1 MPAAQNLHT
10 GPPTRSAAA
19 GIGDFDH
26 PQSAAGL
33 GPRAPTGL
41 PPVSALHRATRWRL
55 AVATV
60 WLALMAW
67 LGFAGYVAV
76 PAGLLGADAVLG
88 FAVFGFGAAILL
100 AAAVAVH
107 ERTQARLA
115 AEVEH
120 AWVQSRHQLQALFTS
135 QAEQLEALRRDA
147 HVDALTG
154 LATRRHFLTQLE
166 HVLASGLPRLGV
178 VILRVCDVQGMNR
191 RIGREAADH
200 VLQSL
205 AQTLLQYPHRH
216 DGCLA
221 GRLNGTDFALV
232 LPVPGVARETAH
244 ALVSAMRVPMVSVD
258 GAAAVCAGVVELA
271 APVAVAKAL
280 SLADEALA
288 RAEAAG
294 AFRVVQVDHAPPD
307 PPFGEATW
315 QQHLADALQQAR
327 TSLGAYPVCA
337 ADGRVLYLD
346 CPLRIHLG
354 DSQDRRVAA
363 HWLPM
368 AARARLCAQVDEHVL
383 GLALQAIAADGQ
395 GRCINFAAQSLGFSA
410 FVAHATH
417 MIELAQ
423 PHAGRLWID
432 LPESLALERPEL
444 ARDVALR
451 WGAAGVQVGLE
462 HVGEA
467 LARVPGLQDMGLRVV
482 RVDSCYID
490 GAASPAAAD
499 LRRHLR
505 ALAQVAHGLG
515 LSITAEGVRDAADL
529 QQVWTLGFDAA
540 TGPAVQPMSPQ
551 KSG

>member
-1 MPAAQNLHT
+1 
-10 GPPTRSAAA
+10 
-19 GIGDFDH
+19 
-26 PQSAAGL
+26 
-33 GPRAPTGL
+33 
-41 PPVSALHRATRWRL
+41 
-55 AVATV
+55 
-60 WLALMAW
+60 
-67 LGFAGYVAV
+67 
-76 PAGLLGADAVLG
+76 
-88 FAVFGFGAAILL
+88 
-100 AAAVAVH
+100 
-107 ERTQARLA
+107 
-115 AEVEH
+115 
-120 AWVQSRHQLQALFTS
+120 
-135 QAEQLEALRRDA
+135 
-147 HVDALTG
+147 
-154 LATRRHFLTQLE
+154 
-166 HVLASGLPRLGV
+166 
-178 VILRVCDVQGMNR
+178 
-191 RIGREAADH
+191 
-200 VLQSL
+200 
-205 AQTLLQYPHRH
+205 LLQYPHRH

-444 ARDVALR
+444 VRDVALR

>member
-1 MPAAQNLHT
+1 M
-10 GPPTRSAAA
+10 G
-19 GIGDFDH
+19 
-26 PQSAAGL
+26 
-33 GPRAPTGL
+33 
-41 PPVSALHRATRWRL
+41 
-55 AVATV
+55 
-60 WLALMAW
+60 W
-67 LGFAGYVAV
+67 LGLAGYIAA
-76 PAGLLGADAVLG
+76 PAGMPGPDAVLG
-88 FAVFGFGAAILL
+88 FGMFGIGAALVL
-100 AAAVAVH
+100 AAAVAAH
-107 ERTQARLA
+107 ERAQARLA

-120 AWVQSRHQLQALFTS
+120 AWAQTRHQLQVLFAS

-154 LATRRHFLTQLE
+154 LATRRHFLTQLG
-166 HVLASGLPRLGV
+166 HVLDSGLPRLGL
-178 VILRVCDVQGMNR
+178 VILRVSDVTGMNR

-205 AQTLLQYPHRH
+205 AQTLMQYPHRT

-232 LPVPGVARETAH
+232 LPVAGVARETAQ
-244 ALVSAMRVPMVSVD
+244 ALVNAMRVPLVSVD

-271 APVAVAKAL
+271 APVPVGRAL

-307 PPFGEATW
+307 PPLGEATW
-315 QQHLADALQQAR
+315 QQHLADALQQGR
-327 TSLGAYPVCA
+327 TALGSYPVCA
-337 ADGRVLYLD
+337 ADARVLYLD

-354 DSQDRRVAA
+354 DPQDRRVAS

-383 GLALQAIAADGQ
+383 SLALQAIAADGQ
-395 GRCINFAAQSLGFSA
+395 GRCINFAAQSLGFSS
-410 FVAHATH
+410 FVAQATR

-423 PHAGRLWID
+423 PHARRLWID
-432 LPESLALERPEL
+432 LPESLALERPGL
-444 ARDVALR
+444 VRDVALR

-462 HVGEA
+462 HVGDV
-467 LARVPGLQDMGLRVV
+467 LARIPGLQHMGLRVV

-490 GAASPAAAD
+490 GAAAPAAAD

-505 ALAQVAHGLG
+505 ALVQLAHGLG
-515 LSITAEGVRDAADL
+515 LSITAEGVRDEADL
-529 QQVWTLGFDAA
+529 EQVWALGFDAA

-551 KSG
+551 